1 MNRGEGADPEEL
13 PIAAEVET
21 GPRGVFR
28 FRDLPEG
35 PDSGALRFGV
45 IVGTLALVPG
55 VSRSGITMTAARWFG
70 YERVEAAR
78 FSMLIGAP
86 ILAASGAYAVLE
98 LVTAEAGDGL
108 ATLTDG
114 LIVAGLSFVSGYVSI
129 AVLMELL
136 KRMSFL
142 PFVIYRIFLAIALIL
157 ASPLALNWISA

>member
-1 MNRGEGADPEEL
+1 
-13 PIAAEVET
+13 
-21 GPRGVFR
+21 
-28 FRDLPEG
+28 
-35 PDSGALRFGV
+35 
-45 IVGTLALVPG
+45 
-55 VSRSGITMTAARWFG
+55 
-70 YERVEAAR
+70 
-78 FSMLIGAP
+78 MLIGAP